1 MSESRYPVSSTFNVL
16 DGYDIYRSDNLI
28 IALVVVESQYGKDIR
43 LYRWMK
49 RKEEWKVDL
58 CRMSVRTWKWTEVA
72 AKASEFIEKYNLKGG
87 SAVSPE
93 PEEA

>member
-1 MSESRYPVSSTFNVL
+1 
-16 DGYDIYRSDNLI
+16 
-28 IALVVVESQYGKDIR
+28 
-43 LYRWMK
+43 MK
-49 RKEEWKVDL
+49 RKEQWKVDL

-93 PEEA
+93 SEEA